1 MRMKRLERYFFAEF
15 LKLLILTTVGFIT
28 VFIIV
33 DLFENMD
40 NLIKFHV
47 PMLPGILFFIYRI
60 PFIIGQ
66 VAPIAALL
74 SVLLS
79 TGLLS
84 MSGEI
89 TAVRASGVRLLRV
102 FFPIFIAG
110 FIISVSVIFINEF
123 LTPLGLKKTEAFKVQ
138 WFNKTSRGSL
148 GGKGLWIKT
157 KGSIIN
163 IRDIEPGGEEIE
175 GVTIYKI
182 KSPFRLTQRIDA
194 KKARWNGEK
203 WIANKAILRDFN
215 VEGTLSEKG
224 KDHMELANIA
234 PPEDLS
240 EPGQGHMSLTMG
252 ELKRL
257 IDILESEGYNT
268 YRYRTD
274 LYARVAFPFV
284 CFIMVLLGVPFPLRG
299 ARSGGIASGIGLS
312 IAIAFSYWVVFALST
327 SLGSGGVVPPL
338 LAAVFPDILFLATA
352 AWLLAHVKE

>member
-1 MRMKRLERYFFAEF
+1 MKRLERYFFVEF
-15 LKLLILTTVGFIT
+15 AKLLVLTTAGFIA
-28 VFIIV
+28 VFILV

-47 PMLPGILFFIYRI
+47 PMVACILFFVYRI

-102 FFPIFIAG
+102 FIPIFMAG
-110 FIISVSVIFINEF
+110 FLISISVIFINEY
-123 LTPLGLKKTEAFKVQ
+123 LTPLGLKKTEAFKVR
-138 WFNKTSRGSL
+138 WFNKTSRGTL
-148 GGKGLWIKT
+148 GGKGLWLRT
-157 KGSIIN
+157 KDSIIN
-163 IRDIEPGGEEIE
+163 IRAMDPGAEKIE
-175 GVTIYKI
+175 GITIYKI
-182 KSPFRLTQRIDA
+182 EKPFRLTRRIDA
-194 KKARWNGEK
+194 KKARWMVDK
-203 WIANKAILRDFN
+203 WMAKNALVRVFKSD
-215 VEGTLSEKG
+215 GTLTEKR
-224 KDHMELANIA
+224 ESNITLANIA
-234 PPEDLS
+234 PPEDLN
-240 EPGQGHMSLTMG
+240 EPGQGHMSMTMG

-257 IDILESEGYNT
+257 IKILESEGYST

-284 CFIMVLLGVPFPLRG
+284 SLIMVLLGVPFPLRG
-299 ARSGGIASGIGLS
+299 ARSGGIASGVGLS
-312 IAIAFSYWVVFALST
+312 IVIAFSYWIVFALST

-352 AWLLAHVKE
+352 GYLLAHVKE